1 MQRQKPYNRFTDFG
15 VSTLRQIMNDLTAS
29 DTMYKHLKASN
40 TNTDTNIKKEIII
53 NNSNIYQWK
62 NQTRLNLGC
71 ILSDGSC

>member
-1 MQRQKPYNRFTDFG
+1 
-15 VSTLRQIMNDLTAS
+15 MNDLTAS
-29 DTMYKHLKASN
+29 DTMYKHLKKASN
-40 TNTDTNIKKEIII
+40 TSTDTNINKEIII